1 MPGADS
7 EHKRWSS
14 PWVIALLTFGWVL
27 LLAIVVFAF
36 FWPMDWWPP

>member
-1 MPGADS
+1 MSGVDG
-7 EHKRWSS
+7 ERNGWSA
-14 PWVIALLTFGWVL
+14 PWVTALLIFGWVM